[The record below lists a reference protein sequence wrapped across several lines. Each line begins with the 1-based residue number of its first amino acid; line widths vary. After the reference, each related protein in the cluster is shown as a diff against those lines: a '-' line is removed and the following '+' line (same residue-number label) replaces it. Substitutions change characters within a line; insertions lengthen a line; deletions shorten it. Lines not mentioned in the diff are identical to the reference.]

1 MDTAS
6 LVIYIKTKD
15 FYGGIANDVEK
26 LFDTSNYDEEDK
38 RPLPIRK

>member
-15 FYGGIANDVEK
+15 FYGDIANDVEK
-26 LFDTSNYDEEDK
+26 LFDISNYDEEDK